1 MRSRSYLASCT
12 RIGFAARGLLY
23 IMLGLLVLNSGR
35 IEGPDGVLR
44 YLGSG
49 FGKWLLVLMIVGFV
63 GYGLWRLGDAFF
75 GTEHPGGDK
84 RSLAERVGAGA
95 SALIHLFLAWYTVKL
110 VTEAGRA
117 SDGASASE
125 QAAMVLELPG
135 GQLLLGAIA
144 IGLAIAGAMQLVKSI
159 KCSFLADLD
168 LRAQDEWVKWLGR
181 AGYGARG
188 VVFLLAAWFLIDAAV
203 SGEAEDAAGIEQIL
217 AWLESPMNLI
227 VAAGLFLFG
236 LYSLVEARYRR
247 IHLPDV
253 DRMMAD
259 VRR

>member
-1 MRSRSYLASCT
+1 MDNRNYLALWT

-23 IMLGLLVLNSGR
+23 VVLGLLVVGSGR

-44 YLGSG
+44 YLGG
-49 FGKWLLVLMIVGFV
+49 DYGKWLLMLMIVGFV
-63 GYGLWRLGDAFF
+63 GYGLWRLGDALF

-84 RSLAERVGAGA
+84 RSLVERVGAAA
-95 SALIHLFLAWYTVKL
+95 SALIHLLLAWQAVRL
-110 VTEAGRA
+110 VIEAGRTSWTA
-117 SDGASASE
+117 NANE
-125 QAAMVLELPG
+125 QAAMVLALPA

-144 IGLAIAGAMQLVKSI
+144 IGLAVAGVMQLVKSV

-188 VVFLLAAWFLIDAAV
+188 VVFLLAGWFLIDAAL
-203 SGEAEDAAGIEQIL
+203 SGRPEGAAGIEQIL
-217 AWLESPMNLI
+217 AWLESPMNWI

-236 LYSLVEARYRR
+236 IYSLVEARYRR
-247 IHLPDV
+247 IHVPDI
-253 DRMMAD
+253 DRLTAEM
-259 VRR
+259 RR